1 MENFIEIKG
10 CDGYK
15 IGDKGTVLSY
25 KRKNPLKVKMLLH
38 SQGYNTFTVCY
49 NSKHKSF
56 FHHRVLAEHFIP
68 NPENK
73 PMVNHKNGIKTDN
86 RLENLEWV
94 TSKENVNHA
103 LENKLNKSEK
113 SVVQISLDGFILNE
127 YKSHQEAARKTGV
140 LQHNITRVVNGVR
153 KKAGGYIWK

>member
-1 MENFIEIKG
+1 MEIFKEIKG
-10 CDGYK
+10 YK
-15 IGDKGTVLSY
+15 EYEIGNKGTVLSH
-25 KRKNPLKVKMLLH
+25 KRKPSITVKLGLH
-38 SQGYNTFTVCY
+38 SQGYNTFTVCSK
-49 NSKHKSF
+49 SKHKTF
-56 FHHRVLAEHFIP
+56 FHHRVLAETFIP

-103 LENKLNKSEK
+103 LETRLNKSEK

-127 YKSHQEAARKTGV
+127 YKSHNEASRQTGI

>member
-1 MENFIEIKG
+1 MEIFKEINGCKG
-10 CDGYK
+10 YE
-15 IGDKGTVLSY
+15 IGDKGTVLSH
-25 KRKNPLKVKMLLH
+25 KRTPSIKIKLGLH
-38 SQGYNTFTVCY
+38 KQGYNIFSVCY
-49 NSKHKSF
+49 NSKHKNL

-73 PMVNHKNGIKTDN
+73 LCVNHKNGIKTDN
-86 RLENLEWV
+86 RLDNLEWV
-94 TSKENVNHA
+94 TYSENMNHA

-127 YKSHQEAARKTGV
+127 YKSHQEASRQTGI